1 MLSNASLLHRLG
13 TTHRLPQSRLMPTAV
28 TTGSHLARSPF
39 TNAVNSSG
47 VDGDGTASCISNCF
61 FNSAEC
67 SVLIAALRS
76 LSSTSTASPAGA
88 IKPYQ
93 LSESTVLKPASPVVG
108 TSGKAARRRRHCKRL
123 DRTGAN
129 VRQQHRDVE
138 HDHIDV
144 TTEQVI
150 HRRRCAAEGHVNK
163 IDVGLDLEQLYR
175 QMREGSGAG

>member
-61 FNSAEC
+61 FNSAQC

-108 TSGKAARRRRHCKRL
+108 TSGKASERVA
-123 DRTGAN
+123 
-129 VRQQHRDVE
+129 
-138 HDHIDV
+138 DV
-144 TTEQVI
+144 TASALIAPERMCGSSTETSSTI
-150 HRRRCAAEGHVNK
+150 
-163 IDVGLDLEQLYR
+163 IS
-175 QMREGSGAG
+175 M